1 MRRLLLFGAVFL
13 LTIPGVLAQ
22 GKTALSTSWT
32 CATVEPVHTIAVPGQ
47 ADHAYS
53 LYQVK
58 CTATKGEIAG
68 VKQKEGIATEFGE
81 AMGSAG
87 KSHGIFVETL
97 ASGDTATYDFQST
110 STMKNKIVESASNTW
125 TITSGTGKLKGI
137 KGSGSCKGKGNADGS
152 LRLDCTGRYA
162 MPK

>member
-1 MRRLLLFGAVFL
+1 MRRLLLFGAVLL

-22 GKTALSTSWT
+22 GKTALTTSWN
-32 CATVEPVHTIAVPGQ
+32 CKTVEPVHTIPVPGE

-53 LYQVK
+53 VYQVK

-81 AMGSAG
+81 AKGNASKG
-87 KSHGIFVETL
+87 HGTFVETL
-97 ASGDTATYDFQST
+97 ASGDTATYDFQFT
-110 STMKNKIVESASNTW
+110 STMKNKVVESASNTW
-125 TITSGTGKLKGI
+125 TIASGTGKLKGI

-152 LRLDCTGRYA
+152 LSLECTGSYT
-162 MPK
+162 MP